1 MKKILITG
9 SNGLIGQKLL
19 VLLTSKTENQVIAT
33 ARGANRLPAYPNYTY
48 HSLDIT
54 DPVQVEQVMALEKPD
69 YVIHTA
75 AMTNVDTCELEK
87 QTCWQLNVKAV
98 EYLAEACLKHNSFL
112 LHLSTD
118 FIFDGEHGP
127 YTEEAAA
134 RPINYYGE
142 SKLAAE
148 QILLQSNI
156 RWAIARTVLVY
167 GIAHDMSRSN
177 IILWVKKSLEEKKP
191 IQVVDDQWRTPT
203 LAEDLA
209 MACNLIIR
217 QEAQGIFNIS
227 GKDLLTP
234 YQMALQTADYFQL
247 DASLITRVDSSTF
260 TQPARRPL
268 KTGLIID
275 KASRELN
282 YQPHSFSDGIAIV
295 AGQFRQQQHS

>member
-217 QEAQGIFNIS
+217 QEAQGIFNVS

-234 YQMALQTADYFQL
+234 YQMALQTADYFKL
-247 DASLITRVDSSTF
+247 DASLITRADSSTF

-275 KASRELN
+275 KAIRELT
-282 YQPHSFSDGIAIV
+282 YQPLSFSEGISIV
-295 AGQFRQQQHS
+295 AGQLRQQHG